1 VVHVLAGV
9 AAALPGIGPQAA
21 LTGGLA
27 GVSVDVP
34 AFDHLSPFV
43 LVPAALLALGLA
55 AAIGLVAARERRR
68 APTWGCGGE
77 LAAEAEYTATAFAKP
92 LVMVFRDIYRPTR
105 EVSTVETAP
114 YFASE
119 VRYRSEIGAPFE
131 RHVYEPAL
139 RAVLAAA
146 GGLRA
151 GARRDAALVAGRTA
165 LTTNPLSVAL
175 FAAAQAI
182 GFLLLAPLL
191 RGLIKKMKAAFQLRQ
206 GPRFLQ
212 PYSDLR
218 KLLRKEPVRSTTAS
232 WVFVAGP
239 RVYFAS
245 AVVATSLVPA
255 VLASAPLEWAGGILL
270 LVGLLALGRFA
281 LATAA
286 LDTGSPF
293 GGMGA
298 SREMTV
304 GALAEPALMLALFT
318 AGLSAGTLNLGE
330 LVRRGTERGTSIHPS
345 ELLAAAALCI
355 VLLAEAGRVPV
366 DNPATHLELTMI
378 HEAMVLEYSGAD
390 LALVEWASAVKELL
404 FMTLLAGLFL
414 PIGIATSLQPQAL
427 AISCLALALKV
438 FGLALLVVLV
448 ESTNAKLRFFRV
460 PELMAV
466 ALGLGFLA
474 LAMRFF

>member
-1 VVHVLAGV
+1 MSDVLY
-9 AAALPGIGPQAA
+9 ALAQAA
-21 LTGGLA
+21 
-27 GVSVDVP
+27 
-34 AFDHLSPFV
+34 
-43 LVPAALLALGLA
+43 
-55 AAIGLVAARERRR
+55 
-68 APTWGCGGE
+68 
-77 LAAEAEYTATAFAKP
+77 
-92 LVMVFRDIYRPTR
+92 
-105 EVSTVETAP
+105 
-114 YFASE
+114 
-119 VRYRSEIGAPFE
+119 
-131 RHVYEPAL
+131 
-139 RAVLAAA
+139 
-146 GGLRA
+146 
-151 GARRDAALVAGRTA
+151 
-165 LTTNPLSVAL
+165 
-175 FAAAQAI
+175 

-206 GPRFLQ
+206 GPRLFQ
-212 PYSDLR
+212 PYSDLA

-245 AVVATSLVPA
+245 AVVAATLVPT
-255 VLASAPLEWAGGILL
+255 VLASAPLEGAGGILL

-298 SREMTV
+298 SRDMTV
-304 GALAEPALMLALFT
+304 GALAEPALMLALFG
-318 AGLSAGTLNLGE
+318 AGLAAGTLNLGE
-330 LVRRGTERGTSIHPS
+330 LVRRTAERGTSLHPS
-345 ELLAAAALCI
+345 EILAAAALFI
-355 VLLAEAGRVPV
+355 VLLAEAGRIPV

-378 HEAMVLEYSGAD
+378 HEAMVLEYSGPD

-414 PIGIATSLQPQAL
+414 PIGIATLPAPP
-427 AISCLALALKV
+427 ALALGALVLAAKV
-438 FGLALLVVLV
+438 FGLALMVVVV